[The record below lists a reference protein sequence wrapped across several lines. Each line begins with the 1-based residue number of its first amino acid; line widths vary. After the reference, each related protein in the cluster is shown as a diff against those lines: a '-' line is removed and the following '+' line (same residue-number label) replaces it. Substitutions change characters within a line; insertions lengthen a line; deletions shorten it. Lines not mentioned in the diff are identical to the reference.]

1 MKSSTKR
8 RFKKRKGLLGKAI
21 SLIEEG
27 GRGFKY
33 KVYAVRSR
41 FRSFESTGFL
51 DLKVARIEPTSRWDS
66 TYVGHVRRV
75 CSRVEASQASDGLG
89 FYLITNSNC
98 AIVMRSL
105 YSIFINKKRLS
116 LPRWNFIVISSFP
129 ARLMLW
135 PYDYTKVCHH
145 RINRFSVNRITRV
158 IGFFFSVWGR
168 KSSYKSGF
176 FSIFI
181 SKIHDFE

>member
-51 DLKVARIEPTSRWDS
+51 DLKVARIEPTSR
-66 TYVGHVRRV
+66 
-75 CSRVEASQASDGLG
+75 
-89 FYLITNSNC
+89 
-98 AIVMRSL
+98 
-105 YSIFINKKRLS
+105 
-116 LPRWNFIVISSFP
+116 
-129 ARLMLW
+129 
-135 PYDYTKVCHH
+135 
-145 RINRFSVNRITRV
+145 
-158 IGFFFSVWGR
+158 
-168 KSSYKSGF
+168 
-176 FSIFI
+176 
-181 SKIHDFE
+181 

>member
-145 RINRFSVNRITRV
+145 GINRFSVNRITRV
-158 IGFFFSVWGR
+158 IGFFFFCLRS
-168 KSSYKSGF
+168 
-176 FSIFI
+176 
-181 SKIHDFE
+181 